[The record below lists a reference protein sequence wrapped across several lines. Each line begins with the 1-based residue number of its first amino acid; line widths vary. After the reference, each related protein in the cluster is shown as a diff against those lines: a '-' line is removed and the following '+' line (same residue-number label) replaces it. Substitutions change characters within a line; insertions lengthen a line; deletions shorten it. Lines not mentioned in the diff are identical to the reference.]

1 MLVDVAMGQK
11 RTWLRLSVMSALPRK
26 QTSGGPARML
36 AKLPTADIQ
45 SLLNHLVGAAKQYR
59 WHL

>member
-1 MLVDVAMGQK
+1 LITGAK
-11 RTWLRLSVMSALPRK
+11 RLL
-26 QTSGGPARML
+26 QHN
-36 AKLPTADIQ
+36 LPTADIQ